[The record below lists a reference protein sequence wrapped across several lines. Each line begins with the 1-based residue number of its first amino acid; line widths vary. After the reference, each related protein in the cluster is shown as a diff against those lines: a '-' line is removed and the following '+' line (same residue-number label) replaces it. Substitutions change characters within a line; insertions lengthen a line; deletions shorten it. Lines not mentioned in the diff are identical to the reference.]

1 MSDAGAIWQQ
11 NIQELS
17 ELLPRLRVAEWKDS
31 VEAVEKIIDT
41 VDLRDLR
48 AIVAKSNDAT
58 LLKDVSLNEKRDM
71 LRAALD
77 RRQNEEMQHW
87 QDDLRQAVEVGRIVA
102 ALKFAAQPPKA
113 GTLVPAEL
121 RARLVALVVEQLT
134 PLSPSERWV
143 IVLEALAFSPVHND
157 VVPVGVPTKITPELT
172 ATVQRLAPLV
182 PKIAALFG
190 VVADPKARPPRPLR
204 PEWQDRRKR
213 DAKSRDGKPRDGK
226 PRDGKP
232 RDGKPQAAKPQAAKP
247 QEATP
252 DAAPSAP
259 AESAVAVDN

>member
-1 MSDAGAIWQQ
+1 
-11 NIQELS
+11 
-17 ELLPRLRVAEWKDS
+17 
-31 VEAVEKIIDT
+31 
-41 VDLRDLR
+41 
-48 AIVAKSNDAT
+48 
-58 LLKDVSLNEKRDM
+58 M

-121 RARLVALVVEQLT
+121 RARLVTLVVEQLT

-143 IVLEALAFSPVHND
+143 IVLEALAFSPIHNE
-157 VVPVGVPTKITPELT
+157 VVPVGVPAKITPELT
-172 ATVQRLAPLV
+172 ATVQRLAPLL

-204 PEWQDRRKR
+204 PEWQDRKKR
-213 DAKSRDGKPRDGK
+213 DAKSRNGK

-232 RDGKPQAAKPQAAKP
+232 RDGKPQQVKPRDSKP
-247 QEATP
+247 REARP
-252 DAAPSAP
+252 QQSIPQQSIPQDASPSAP
-259 AESAVAVDN
+259 AESAVAADN